1 MVSNEIGP
9 ILDATVLALAV
20 LLVFVAALATARY
33 RDIRFAFVAAAL
45 SALGA
50 IGAVGLIGLLV
61 PGGIPGSGVGTTT
74 ALILIGAEVLFYL
87 SFVVART
94 WKDGPSSP

>member
-1 MVSNEIGP
+1 MVTNEIGP

-33 RDIRFAFVAAAL
+33 RDLRFAFVAAAL

-50 IGAVGLIGLLV
+50 IGAVGLIGLLSPGAV
-61 PGGIPGSGVGTTT
+61 PGSDLGTTA
-74 ALILIGAEVLFYL
+74 ALVLIGAEVLFYL
-87 SFVVART
+87 SFVVARN
-94 WKDGPSSP
+94 WKGVPPSS